1 MFSIIGAG
9 PSGNYLAYLL
19 SKNNHDV
26 QVFEEHKEIGHP
38 VQCTGIVTS
47 ELEEF
52 IPLDKSFLVNKINH
66 ARIYSPQ
73 GNSVL
78 ITFKKPDL
86 IVDRKKFDQ
95 YLAGLAQARGAVY
108 HLGSKYESNGDKQVK
123 INGINIKTDKII
135 GADGP
140 LSRVA
145 KNNGLWCDRKFVTGH
160 QFTLKVPCEKDL
172 VEFWLG
178 IGMFGWLVPENESTA
193 RVGVVAY
200 NNPTSHIK
208 KLLSQR
214 APKAKIISQESGLI
228 PIYNPKQVLQSGNV
242 SLVGDAATQVKAT
255 SFGGIV
261 HGLKAAKLLAQD
273 YNNYP
278 KLCKKYLNRDL
289 YLSLLI
295 RKTLDK
301 FSPEDYNEL
310 INLFSTTKVK
320 RILETKSR
328 DYPTKF
334 ILDLILAQPKV
345 LKFLP
350 KLI

>member
-19 SKNNHDV
+19 SKQNLDV
-26 QVFEEHKEIGHP
+26 QIFEEHKEIGHP
-38 VQCTGIVTS
+38 VQCTGIITH

-52 IPLDKSFLVNKINH
+52 IPLSKSFLINKINQS
-66 ARIYSPQ
+66 RIYSPN
-73 GNSVL
+73 GNSIL
-78 ITFKKPDL
+78 IKFQKSNL

-95 YLAGLAQARGAVY
+95 YLADLAQSHGAVY
-108 HLGSKYESNGDKQVK
+108 HLGAKYESNDDNK
-123 INGINIKTDKII
+123 IKVNGINIKTDKII

-140 LSRVA
+140 FSRVA
-145 KNNGLWCDRKFVTGH
+145 KNNNLWCNRRFVTGH
-160 QFTLKVPCEKDL
+160 QYTLKVPCDKNL
-172 VEFWLG
+172 IEFWLG
-178 IGMFGWLVPENESTA
+178 IGMFGWLVPIDESTA
-193 RVGVVAY
+193 RVGVVSY
-200 NNPTSHIK
+200 SNPTGHIK

-214 APKAKIISQESGLI
+214 FPKSKILSQESGLI
-228 PIYNPKQVLQSGNV
+228 PVFNPKQILQKNNI
-242 SLVGDAATQVKAT
+242 SLIGDAATQVKAT

-261 HGLKAAKLLAQD
+261 HGLKAAQLLAQD

-310 INLFSTTKVK
+310 IELFSTSKVK
-320 RILETKSR
+320 KIFETKSR

-334 ILDLILAQPKV
+334 ILDLILAQPRV